1 MKRFFLLSLVC
12 VLGLFG
18 SLRAQEITIGSGN
31 ASSYKSPINT
41 GECNSISQQIY
52 TAAEIGQAEGKIS
65 KIALKWASSVAE
77 TRNVAVY
84 MQNTTQSSFG
94 SWVPMSDGD
103 KVYDG
108 EVNINSEWVEIT
120 FTTKFD

>member
-18 SLRAQEITIGSGN
+18 GLRAQEITIGSGN
-31 ASSYKSPINT
+31 ASHYRSPINT
-41 GECNSISQQIY
+41 YEFNSISQQIY
-52 TAAEIGQAEGKIS
+52 TAAEIGQSEGKIS
-65 KIALKWASSVAE
+65 KIALRWASSVAE

-94 SWVPMSDGD
+94 NWVSMSDGD

-108 EVNINSEWVEIT
+108 
-120 FTTKFD
+120 